1 MSQDLIVVLASA
13 SPARKDL
20 LIQAGVEPLII
31 NSKLNENEVIS
42 NLKNKS
48 AENIV
53 ITLATAKAN
62 KVVAEH
68 ILPKKGVLIA
78 ADSMWEFNKEI
89 VGKPFDRL
97 DAKNRILKMSG
108 NSGILH
114 TGHFVLNLETLNS
127 TTAVVSTQVLMDEI
141 SEEEIDRY
149 LDTAEPLQVAGSFTL
164 NGYGSAFVKSV
175 SGDSNNVIGL
185 SINTVKNLCKAV
197 GLDWTNYW
205 KLKK

>member
-20 LIQAGVEPLII
+20 LFQAGVEPLII

-42 NLKNKS
+42 NLKDKS

-68 ILPKKGVLIA
+68 TLPRKGVLIA

-89 VGKPFDRL
+89 VGKPVDRL
-97 DAKNRILKMSG
+97 DAKNRILQMSG

-127 TTAVVSTQVLMDEI
+127 KTAVVSTQVLMDEI

-205 KLKK
+205 KIKK

>member
-42 NLKNKS
+42 NLKDKS

-68 ILPKKGVLIA
+68 ILPRKGVLIA

-89 VGKPFDRL
+89 VGKPLDRL

-205 KLKK
+205 KIKK

>member
-20 LIQAGVEPLII
+20 LFQAGVEPLII

-42 NLKNKS
+42 NLKDKS

-68 ILPKKGVLIA
+68 ILPRKGVLIA

-89 VGKPFDRL
+89 VGKPLDRL

-114 TGHFVLNLETLNS
+114 TGHFVLNLETLDS

-185 SINTVKNLCKAV
+185 SINTVKNLCKAE

-205 KLKK
+205 KIKK

>member
-20 LIQAGVEPLII
+20 LFQAGVEPLII

-42 NLKNKS
+42 SLKDKS

-68 ILPKKGVLIA
+68 ILPRKGVLIA

-89 VGKPFDRL
+89 VGKPVDRL
-97 DAKNRILKMSG
+97 DAKNRILQMSG

-127 TTAVVSTQVLMDEI
+127 KTAVVSTQVLMDEI